1 MGIHDRLSLAEEQEI
16 IRLYRE
22 EKASVKDIVNQ
33 VNRGEKTVYRLL
45 KRENIPRHS
54 RKEPRWKGCDNEAL
68 VEMYLVKLMDT
79 KEIAQQFGVSHST
92 IGNRLKDAGIQLR
105 STGVPGAM
113 LRSGERGAQG
123 LSRHPLY
130 QTWNAMIQ
138 RCCVPSNKSWPN
150 YGGAGV
156 SVCDRWRIRPQG
168 FANFLE
174 DMGEKPPGT
183 SLDRIDPFGN
193 YEPSNCRWA
202 TSDEQAANK
211 RGSKENIQHMMAEIE
226 MWRTR
231 VLQLEEFLA
240 DIGVPIPL
248 MLP

>member
-156 SVCDRWRIRPQG
+156 SARKVSRTSWKIWAKSHRGPVSTGLIRS
-168 FANFLE
+168 
-174 DMGEKPPGT
+174 GT
-183 SLDRIDPFGN
+183 MSHPTAAGPHR
-193 YEPSNCRWA
+193 
-202 TSDEQAANK
+202 TSKLQTSAVP
-211 RGSKENIQHMMAEIE
+211 R
-226 MWRTR
+226 RTSST
-231 VLQLEEFLA
+231 
-240 DIGVPIPL
+240 
-248 MLP
+248 